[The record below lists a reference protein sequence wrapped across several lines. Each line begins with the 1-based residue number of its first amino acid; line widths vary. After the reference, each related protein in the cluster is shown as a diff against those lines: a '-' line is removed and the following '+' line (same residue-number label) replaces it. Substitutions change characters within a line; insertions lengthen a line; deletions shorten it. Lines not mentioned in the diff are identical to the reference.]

1 MAVYSVDKL
10 IAEARRLSAEYRKAT
25 GRPLGGVSAEIA
37 EYDAA
42 RLVDLEICEPKPG
55 GYDAIGRG
63 KRAGMRIQIKG
74 RTIFDESKSGQRIGQ
89 LKVEQDW
96 DSVMLVLMDEN
107 LEAFEIYE
115 AMREDI
121 MQAVGDS
128 NVSNRN
134 KRGAM
139 SVAKFKV
146 ISQRVWTREN
156 HGKDDEVWTNT
167 LEVSGNRDQTDEGK
181 VDIGEKAE
189 FTRSK

>member
-25 GRPLGGVSAEIA
+25 GRPLGGVSGEIA

-42 RLVDLEICEPKPG
+42 RLMDLEICEPKPG

-74 RTIFDESKSGQRIGQ
+74 RTIFDEGKAGQRIGQ
-89 LKVEQDW
+89 LKVEQEW

-107 LEAFEIYE
+107 LDAFEIYE
-115 AMREDI
+115 AAREDI
-121 MQAVGDS
+121 MQAVTDS

-139 SVAKFKV
+139 SVAKFKA
-146 ISQRVWTREN
+146 ISQLVWTREN
-156 HGKDDEVWTNT
+156 G
-167 LEVSGNRDQTDEGK
+167 
-181 VDIGEKAE
+181 AE
-189 FTRSK
+189 SNEIWNHQGDA

>member
-42 RLVDLEICEPKPG
+42 RLMDLEICEPKRG

-74 RTIFDESKSGQRIGQ
+74 RTIFDEGKTGQRIGQ
-89 LKVEQDW
+89 LKIEQDW
-96 DSVMLVLMDEN
+96 NSVMLVLMDEN
-107 LEAFEIYE
+107 IESFEIYE

-121 MQAVGDS
+121 MQAVADS

-139 SVAKFKV
+139 SVARFKA
-146 ISQRVWTREN
+146 ISRLVWTREN
-156 HGKDDEVWTNT
+156 GVEYDGIWNNT
-167 LEVSGNRDQTDEGK
+167 
-181 VDIGEKAE
+181 
-189 FTRSK
+189 

>member
-25 GRPLGGVSAEIA
+25 GRPLGGVSGEIA

-42 RLVDLEICEPKPG
+42 RLMDLEICEPKPG

-74 RTIFDESKSGQRIGQ
+74 RTIFDEGKAGQRIGQ
-89 LKVEQDW
+89 LKVEQEW

-107 LEAFEIYE
+107 LDAFEIYE
-115 AMREDI
+115 AAREDI
-121 MQAVGDS
+121 MQAVTDS

-139 SVAKFKV
+139 SVAKFKA
-146 ISQRVWTREN
+146 ISQLVWTREN
-156 HGKDDEVWTNT
+156 GAENNEIWNHP
-167 LEVSGNRDQTDEGK
+167 GNGD
-181 VDIGEKAE
+181 
-189 FTRSK
+189 